1 MKTRIE
7 IDTKTF
13 VRFWLVVIGFALAFL
28 VIYSAMSALIIIG
41 SAFFLS
47 LVLNPLV
54 KKVEKTIPQVGRI
67 GATVIAYIIFI
78 VIGLIFVFLVAPPMI
93 EQTAKFIETIPTVF
107 SNLASKWQGLDSF
120 VVDHNLQA
128 QLDNAVKGFQSSAA
142 GWAANAGSS
151 VISGIGS
158 IFSFIG
164 ALFLTLVLSFLMLI
178 EGNGWLKR
186 LWGVYDNQ
194 KRMVN
199 HRRLAQKMY
208 NVVTGYVIGQLTVSG
223 IGAIASAAM
232 VLLLA
237 LIFHMPLNLV
247 VPSAAI
253 AFVLSLV
260 PMFGTTIGGIII
272 SLLLFS
278 NDTTAGVIFAVYFII
293 YQQIEN
299 NLIGPKIQSKT
310 VELSPLAVL
319 VAITIGL
326 YVFGLAGGIISI
338 PIAGCI
344 KVLTEDYFE
353 RSKHNRIKSEKPL
366 ERLVNKLKGKDDDI
380 VEVKEKA

>member
-28 VIYSAMSALIIIG
+28 IIYSAMSALIIIG

-54 KKVEKTIPQVGRI
+54 KKVEKTIPKIGRV
-67 GATVIAYIIFI
+67 GATAIAY
-78 VIGLIFVFLVAPPMI
+78 VIFVALGFVFIFLVAPPMI
-93 EQTAKFIETIPTVF
+93 EQTAKFIESIPTILA
-107 SNLASKWQGLDSF
+107 NLAGKFQGVDAF
-120 VVDHNLQA
+120 IVDHNLQA
-128 QLDNAVKGFQSSAA
+128 QLDSAVKGFQGSAA

-151 VISGIGS
+151 IVTGIGS
-158 IFSFIG
+158 FFSFIG

-178 EGNGWLKR
+178 EGHGWMKR
-186 LWGVYDNQ
+186 LWGVYNNQ
-194 KRMVN
+194 KRMED

-208 NVVTGYVIGQLTVSG
+208 NVVTGYVTGQLTVSG
-223 IGAIASAAM
+223 IGAVASATM
-232 VLLLA
+232 VLILA
-237 LIFHMPLNLV
+237 LIFQMPLNLV
-247 VPSAAI
+247 LPSAAI

-278 NDTTAGVIFAVYFII
+278 NNPTAGVIFAVFFIV

-299 NLIGPKIQSKT
+299 NLVGPKIQSKT

-319 VAITIGL
+319 VAITVGL

-344 KVLTEDYFE
+344 KVLVEDYLE
-353 RSKHNRIKSEKPL
+353 RAKHNRIKSEKPL
-366 ERLVNKLKGKDDDI
+366 ERFVNKIKGKKTDPLN
-380 VEVKEKA
+380 EKA